1 MNHTNSKFVE
11 FSMFE
16 IYLFAIYA
24 TPGGA
29 TIATAAR
36 HEFSWILQIFFYL
49 AIALILL
56 FIIKWQ

>member
-11 FSMFE
+11 FSKFE

-36 HEFSWILQIFFYL
+36 HEFS
-49 AIALILL
+49 
-56 FIIKWQ
+56 